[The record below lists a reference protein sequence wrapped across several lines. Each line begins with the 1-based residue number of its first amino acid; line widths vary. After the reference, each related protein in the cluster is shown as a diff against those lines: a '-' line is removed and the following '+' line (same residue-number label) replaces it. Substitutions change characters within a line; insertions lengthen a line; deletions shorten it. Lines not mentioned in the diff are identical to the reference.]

1 MRGVD
6 ELRNVIQRGNAL
18 TTPLRERGWKW
29 AGALIFVILIGPI
42 ISLVIT
48 WIGDVP
54 VVTNSLAS
62 VSAFLSGLT
71 IILKQGTS
79 WLSSALAQ
87 VEGAHRT
94 LDAKRREEE
103 ARYAGEIIEAERQ
116 YDEKAAEFDQAKNEE
131 KAKERQIA
139 ELEKEL
145 QQITPG
151 RVLLDVISERVGS
164 QDYRKH
170 LGIAALIRS
179 DFDQLSQ
186 LIAAQNEDFIKKD
199 NGKVRKEDQHMI
211 NRIVLYIDD
220 LDRCPPDRV
229 AEVLQAVHLLLAFP
243 LFVVVVAVDARW
255 LSQSLLT
262 KYQNLLVRDVPE
274 LSKGFGRQASQQDY
288 LEKIFQVPFWVRPL
302 PEKAR
307 IRIVNGLVAESLIS
321 PSARSEDSDENR
333 PTTGQR
339 GDSDKNIAEVEE
351 ERA

>member
-1 MRGVD
+1 D
-6 ELRNVIQRGNAL
+6 
-18 TTPLRERGWKW
+18 
-29 AGALIFVILIGPI
+29 F
-42 ISLVIT
+42 
-48 WIGDVP
+48 
-54 VVTNSLAS
+54 
-62 VSAFLSGLT
+62 
-71 IILKQGTS
+71 
-79 WLSSALAQ
+79 
-87 VEGAHRT
+87 
-94 LDAKRREEE
+94 
-103 ARYAGEIIEAERQ
+103 
-116 YDEKAAEFDQAKNEE
+116 
-131 KAKERQIA
+131 
-139 ELEKEL
+139 
-145 QQITPG
+145 
-151 RVLLDVISERVGS
+151 ISERVGS

-274 LSKGFGRQASQQDY
+274 LSKGFGRQASPQDY

-321 PSARSEDSDENR
+321 PSANSEDSDENH

-339 GDSDKNIAEVEE
+339 GESDKDIANVKE
-351 ERA
+351 ERDRALWEASERKRPLNLDAMTDLKPQSLDIQAIELQFMDELRSLLGET